1 MASCL
6 LTLRRS
12 FLARIFC
19 HKRRTNIVPGERA
32 NANTATQIPHQ
43 HPLALWRC
51 VILPPMVAK
60 RKLTAAAVK
69 HRILAEFVAGAA
81 ELFFEPQ
88 MWAIY
93 GVQYHIL

>member
-1 MASCL
+1 
-6 LTLRRS
+6 
-12 FLARIFC
+12 
-19 HKRRTNIVPGERA
+19 
-32 NANTATQIPHQ
+32 
-43 HPLALWRC
+43 
-51 VILPPMVAK
+51 MVAK